1 MDELY
6 KKMNAT
12 VDKIGEDMARTM
24 RQMQADVKQFS
35 DTLDASD
42 VADEAKI
49 MLAKLFLE
57 KINALDGVS

>member
-42 VADEAKI
+42 IDNEAKI